1 MHKMSIDIDGG
12 VLQHSVLVLTPMV
25 RVSLDFFIYF

>member
-12 VLQHSVLVLTPMV
+12 VLQPSVLVLTPMV